1 MGNGP
6 ASGPGP
12 EPPPKI
18 TLSPAFKLVVAI
30 VTGLTVL
37 SLAVSIFLA
46 LYQQKSDQ
54 INSLIETCSTTYK
67 LGFGALVGLIGGKA
81 L

>member
-1 MGNGP
+1 MSPG
-6 ASGPGP
+6 SDIEPGP
-12 EPPPKI
+12 SHPKVP
-18 TLSPAFKLVVAI
+18 LSPAFKLAVLI

-46 LYQQKSDQ
+46 LDAHKSDQ

-67 LGFGALVGLIGGKA
+67 MGFGALVGLIGGKA